1 MKTVAE
7 LKTLSQWVG
16 YTSKKI
22 PMSPHTGAA
31 AASNNPDTW
40 GTAAEAWAAKK
51 RNGWAGIGYV
61 FTIGA
66 GVVGID
72 LDDCF
77 TEDGR
82 LNDTARQIVQ
92 MMNSYTERSP
102 SGKGLHILA
111 CGSIPHSVKKPGF
124 EMYNELR
131 YFTVTGHQYGAS
143 DFVGCN
149 IEDRQA
155 ALEALFV
162 CYGGNF
168 EPQPL
173 PRRPALESGNLPA
186 DEAEIARALA
196 VLPPQGDY
204 NTDWLPILMAVHDA
218 FPDERGIALIERWSP
233 GYKGEVARKWRSF
246 ETAERANRITIAS
259 LFHRAKQYGYEPPR
273 SARAAPNAGRRGAD
287 ITDALTQRRRN
298 NGYAV

>member
-22 PMSPHTGAA
+22 PMSPHTGTA

-61 FTIGA
+61 FTIAA

-102 SGKGLHILA
+102 SGRGLHILA
-111 CGSIPHSVKKPGF
+111 CGSIPHSIKQPTF

-131 YFTVTGHQYGAS
+131 YFTMTGQQYGAS
-143 DFVGCN
+143 DEVAAN
-149 IEDRQA
+149 IEDRQDE
-155 ALEALFV
+155 LNALFV
-162 CYGGNF
+162 CFGGDF
-168 EPQPL
+168 EPQAP
-173 PRRPALESGNLPA
+173 PHRPAIERGALPA
-186 DEAEIARALA
+186 NEAEIARALA
-196 VLPPQGDY
+196 VIPPQGDY
-204 NTDWLPILMAVHDA
+204 NTDWLPVLMAVHDA
-218 FPDERGIALIERWSP
+218 LPDERGIALIESWSP

-246 ETAERANRITIAS
+246 ETGVRANKITIAS
-259 LFHRAKQYGYEPPR
+259 LFHRAKQYGYEPLKQ
-273 SARAAPNAGRRGAD
+273 SRAAPNSGRRSAD
-287 ITDALTQRRRN
+287 ITDALTQRRRS

>member
-1 MKTVAE
+1 MKTMAE
-7 LKTLSQWVG
+7 LKLLPIWVG
-16 YTSKKI
+16 YLSNKV
-22 PMSPHTGAA
+22 PMDANTGNA
-31 AASNNPDTW
+31 AASNNPSTW
-40 GTAAEAWAAKK
+40 SNAAEAWAAKK
-51 RNGWAGIGYV
+51 RYGWAGIGCM
-61 FTIGA
+61 FSIQT

-111 CGSIPHSVKKPGF
+111 CGSIPHSVKRPGF

-131 YFTVTGHQYGAS
+131 YFTVTGNQYGAS
-143 DFVGCN
+143 EFVGCN
-149 IEDRQA
+149 IEDRQD
-155 ALEALFV
+155 EMNALFV
-162 CYGGNF
+162 VYDGDY
-168 EPQPL
+168 EPA
-173 PRRPALESGNLPA
+173 PRPVRPAIERGDVSVSI
-186 DEAEIARALA
+186 AEVERALG

-246 ETAERANRITIAS
+246 ETAERSNKITIAS
-259 LFHRAKQYGYEPPR
+259 LFHKAKQYGYEPPR
-273 SARAAPNAGRRGAD
+273 KAQYHNVPPVRSHYERAG
-287 ITDALTQRRRN
+287 IS
-298 NGYAV
+298 